1 MGERTKQLVASAL
14 AIMLLPLPSP
24 AIAQLQSTIS
34 PALPSLNTGDA
45 GEKTTGDAD
54 PIYCRPP
61 QQRLD
66 SRLMGP
72 KVCMTIRKWNELHA
86 GGFDIGPDGNQVA
99 LPRSIDE
106 LKQH

>member
-1 MGERTKQLVASAL
+1 MEERTKQLVASAL
-14 AIMLLPLPSP
+14 PIMLLPLLSP
-24 AIAQLQSTIS
+24 AVAQVHTTVS
-34 PALPSLNTGDA
+34 PALPSLTPGDT
-45 GEKTTGDAD
+45 GEKTTGDAE

-86 GGFDIGPDGNQVA
+86 AGLDIGPDGNQVS
-99 LPRSIDE
+99 LPRSLDE
-106 LKQH
+106 LKR